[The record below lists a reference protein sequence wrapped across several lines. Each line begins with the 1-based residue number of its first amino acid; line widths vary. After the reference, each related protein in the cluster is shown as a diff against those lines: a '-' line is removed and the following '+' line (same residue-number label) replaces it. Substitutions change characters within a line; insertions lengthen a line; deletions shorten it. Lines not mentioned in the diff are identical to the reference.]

1 MSHQKIS
8 HEIAIPR
15 SLTIILATLALGVI
29 ANALAPVF
37 HIEQAGANLADRGS
51 AHNPVHI
58 SVQGRTNRLSAPVE
72 VRVQ

>member
-1 MSHQKIS
+1 MSHQKIT

-15 SLTIILATLALGVI
+15 SLAMILATLALGVI

-37 HIEQAGANLADRGS
+37 HIEQSDANLADRGI

-58 SVQGRTNRLSAPVE
+58 SVQGSANRLSAPIE

>member
-1 MSHQKIS
+1 MSHQKIT

-37 HIEQAGANLADRGS
+37 HIEQAGAPPTAARCVC
-51 AHNPVHI
+51 A
-58 SVQGRTNRLSAPVE
+58 R
-72 VRVQ
+72 VRVRVCACACVDG